1 MTKSQERQGGTHRV
15 IVAKLMIAHRRSQ
28 APVGSSSEL
37 NLAGWRQLMGGL
49 IQTPNNQTCEFHV
62 QVSCDLQ
69 VVLVLNVRDKELVLW
84 AMENM
89 VRVEMQ

>member
-1 MTKSQERQGGTHRV
+1 
-15 IVAKLMIAHRRSQ
+15 
-28 APVGSSSEL
+28 
-37 NLAGWRQLMGGL
+37 MGGL
-49 IQTPNNQTCEFHV
+49 IQTPNDQTCEFHA

-84 AMENM
+84 AIENM